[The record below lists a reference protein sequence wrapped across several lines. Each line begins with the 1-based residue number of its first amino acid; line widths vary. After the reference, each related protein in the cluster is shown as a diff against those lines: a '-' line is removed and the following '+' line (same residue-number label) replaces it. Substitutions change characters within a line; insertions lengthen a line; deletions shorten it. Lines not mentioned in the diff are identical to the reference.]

1 MHSRLIFLNNC
12 KNGAYARCWTKLT
25 KKGREG
31 KNGKADRLRIEGS
44 GGWKVG

>member
-1 MHSRLIFLNNC
+1 MHSRPIFLNNC
-12 KNGAYARCWTKLT
+12 KNGAYARCWT